1 MPNRQT
7 LFAFLTSVIVTFI
20 LASLFNTQFVIAGL
34 ESVNVVIPLRDRAM
48 MSWLDIQGLAF
59 TYGIVIMIGLLLA
72 FSFMSWVNRFVV
84 LPTLWFPLG
93 GAIAF
98 IVMIAAMEPL
108 LGVTLITGARSV
120 AGWAAQCAAGVV
132 GGFVFSYLKAL
143 GAKPAN

>member
-34 ESVNVVIPLRDRAM
+34 ESVNVAIPLSDRAM

-72 FSFMSWVNRFVV
+72 FSFMSWVNRFLA

-108 LGVTLITGARSV
+108 LGVTLITGARSA

-132 GGFVFSYLKAL
+132 GGFVFSYVKAL

>member
-34 ESVNVVIPLRDRAM
+34 ESVNVVIPLNDRAM

-72 FSFMSWVNRFVV
+72 FSFMSWVNRFIAM
-84 LPTLWFPLG
+84 PTLWFPLG

-108 LGVTLITGARSV
+108 LGVTLITGARSA

-132 GGFVFSYLKAL
+132 GGFVFSYVKVL

>member
-48 MSWLDIQGLAF
+48 MSWLDIQGLAL

-108 LGVTLITGARSV
+108 LGVTLITGARSA

>member
-108 LGVTLITGARSV
+108 LGVTLITGARSA

>member
-7 LFAFLTSVIVTFI
+7 LFAFLTSVIVTFV

-34 ESVNVVIPLRDRAM
+34 ESVNVVIPLSDRVM
-48 MSWLDIQGLAF
+48 MSWLDIQGLAL

-72 FSFMSWVNRFVV
+72 FSFMSLVNRFFA
-84 LPTLWFPLG
+84 LPKLWFPLG

-108 LGVTLITGARSV
+108 LGVTLITGARTA
-120 AGWAAQCAAGVV
+120 AGWAAQCAAGVI
-132 GGFVFSYLKAL
+132 GGLVFSYLKAPVS
-143 GAKPAN
+143 KPAN